1 MGGSVDSAPACHGSS
16 LGFVFR
22 HLKKIQNGRH
32 KQHTLDRKKIDR
44 FKPFPEEQI
53 NNYKEAFLEYDKDGS
68 GNISIKELGTVM
80 RTLGENPTEDELQ
93 NLINKYDED
102 GNGTMEFTEFL
113 CMMAA
118 KVWTSFLLSSLLE
131 NKKKMGVLLHRNNG
145 TQRSIFKQELFKNPD
160 FTILKI
166 VSLLP

>member
-1 MGGSVDSAPACHGSS
+1 LTGS
-16 LGFVFR
+16 
-22 HLKKIQNGRH
+22 N
-32 KQHTLDRKKIDR
+32 
-44 FKPFPEEQI
+44 PFPEEQI

-118 KVWTSFLLSSLLE
+118 KVRTSFLLLSSLLE
-131 NKKKMGVLLHRNNG
+131 NQKKMGSTLQNNG

-160 FTILKI
+160 FTLLKI

>member
-1 MGGSVDSAPACHGSS
+1 MISS
-16 LGFVFR
+16 GEINYILCKLS
-22 HLKKIQNGRH
+22 HIL
-32 KQHTLDRKKIDR
+32 
-44 FKPFPEEQI
+44 EEQI
-53 NNYKEAFLEYDKDGS
+53 ENYKEAFLEYDKDGS

-118 KVWTSFLLSSLLE
+118 KVNNLILFRERETAAPLL
-131 NKKKMGVLLHRNNG
+131 R
-145 TQRSIFKQELFKNPD
+145 
-160 FTILKI
+160 
-166 VSLLP
+166 